1 MKTKLSLYHLGI
13 APTSRGK
20 CKRCRSVVPKGAV
33 RLVVTA
39 FVTRGHTTRFSRCLR
54 CLDAPLAAAV
64 STACGGPERLLATP
78 EVEPTAAEAVRI
90 ELARLALVGKVGKVG
105 KETATLPGT
114 HLVFTPLDRIAPGA
128 RS

>member
-1 MKTKLSLYHLGI
+1 MVPLRVQQ
-13 APTSRGK
+13 SREITIESAAVGA
-20 CKRCRSVVPKGAV
+20 RC
-33 RLVVTA
+33 
-39 FVTRGHTTRFSRCLR
+39 F
-54 CLDAPLAAAV
+54 DAPLAAAV
-64 STACGGPERLLATP
+64 STACGGTECLLATP
-78 EVEPTAAEAVRI
+78 EVDHAVVEAVRT

>member
-1 MKTKLSLYHLGI
+1 MKTKMSLYHLGI

-39 FVTRGHTTRFSRCLR
+39 FVTRSATARFSRCLA

-64 STACGGPERLLATP
+64 STACGGTERLIATP
-78 EVEPTAAEAVRI
+78 AVDPSVVERVRR
-90 ELARLALVGKVGKVG
+90 ELARLATVSTEQVVRRVK
-105 KETATLPGT
+105 
-114 HLVFTPLDRIAPGA
+114 DY
-128 RS
+128 

>member
-1 MKTKLSLYHLGI
+1 MKTKMSLYHLGI

-39 FVTRGHTTRFSRCLR
+39 FVTRSATARFSRCLA

-64 STACGGPERLLATP
+64 KACGGTERLLATP
-78 EVEPTAAEAVRI
+78 EVDPAVVERVRR
-90 ELARLALVGKVGKVG
+90 ELARLATVSTEQVLRRVK
-105 KETATLPGT
+105 
-114 HLVFTPLDRIAPGA
+114 DY
-128 RS
+128 